1 MLQRIQTVFLMLVAL
16 LMLLTLFSPIW
27 TLRSENG
34 ELIQQLMAM
43 KLVEFGDADKTE
55 VVVYFPYA
63 AMAIFAIL
71 SAITAVISISKF
83 KDRLMQMRLG
93 ALNSLFMAGALGCGA
108 WFSTEL
114 MKEVG
119 ASGNFG
125 IGLFLPGIAMMFNML
140 ANRFIRKDDKLVKSV
155 DRIR

>member
-16 LMLLTLFSPIW
+16 FMLLTLFFPIW
-27 TLRSENG
+27 SLRAENG
-34 ELIQQLMAM
+34 EIVRQMMAM
-43 KLVEFGDADKTE
+43 KLVEFKSMGDPTIVA
-55 VVVYFPYA
+55 YFPYA
-63 AMAIFAIL
+63 YMAIC
-71 SAITAVISISKF
+71 AVISSIIAIFSITKF

-108 WFSTEL
+108 YLSTDL

-125 IGLFLPGIAMMFNML
+125 IGLFLPAAAMMFNML

>member
-16 LMLLTLFSPIW
+16 FMLLTLFFPIW
-27 TLRSENG
+27 TLRAENG
-34 ELIQQLMAM
+34 ELVQQLVAM
-43 KLVEFGDADKTE
+43 KLSDFKANDEANA
-55 VVVYFPYA
+55 VVYFPYA
-63 AMAIFAIL
+63 SMAICALI
-71 SAITAVISISKF
+71 SAIIAVVSITKF

-125 IGLFLPGIAMMFNML
+125 IGLFLPAAAMMCNML